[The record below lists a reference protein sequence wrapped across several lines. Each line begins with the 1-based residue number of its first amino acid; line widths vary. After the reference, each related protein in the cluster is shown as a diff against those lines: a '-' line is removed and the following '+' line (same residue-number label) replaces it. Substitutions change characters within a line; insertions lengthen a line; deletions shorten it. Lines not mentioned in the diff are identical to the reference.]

1 MARSG
6 PRRKRLPQHFG
17 NGLRGAPPVGQRVFT
32 TGDGSHQPSS
42 DPVESASVAT
52 ANPLGHKQFAKEV
65 RLATEGASP
74 RQSVQDKRQP
84 AIVFSEPT
92 PGKTFLAR
100 FMARYLRGLMLRD
113 IIGTQHH
120 SDDFVETRA
129 DYIALRLRFLLAF
142 YAIAIPAWMPF
153 DCLLLS
159 PEHAAALVVPRLA
172 MSAFLVLLAGL
183 TLRAPTS
190 RQVHLVLA
198 LTFLASGAFYFV
210 TMQILDHGAVEASL
224 AGYNLMPLLIVSML
238 GVFPLTLDWGIALIA
253 LSTIPY
259 LALAATQGRLMT
271 ADTANMLWML
281 LMLGGIALWVQ
292 ASQLLMLLRL
302 YRESTQ
308 DPLTGLINRRALMKR
323 LTIEMAHLEE
333 GRIPFSILMFDL
345 DRFKR
350 INDNYGHL
358 IGDKVLKATAA
369 TLQSGLRAHDIV
381 ARFGGEEFVAVL
393 PSCGSEEALAIAERI
408 RASCHATELTAP
420 NGDIIRL
427 STSIGVTEYEPGEAI
442 DATLNRVDESLYKA
456 KELGR
461 NRVVHSQSQD

>member
-1 MARSG
+1 M
-6 PRRKRLPQHFG
+6 
-17 NGLRGAPPVGQRVFT
+17 
-32 TGDGSHQPSS
+32 PS
-42 DPVESASVAT
+42 EA
-52 ANPLGHKQFAKEV
+52 
-65 RLATEGASP
+65 ASP
-74 RQSVQDKRQP
+74 QQPVQDKRQP
-84 AIVFSEPT
+84 AIVFSEPA
-92 PGKTFLAR
+92 PGKTSLARFLAR
-100 FMARYLRGLMLRD
+100 HMRGLMLRD
-113 IIGTQHH
+113 IISTQHH
-120 SDDFVETRA
+120 SDDFVDTRA
-129 DYIALRLRFLLAF
+129 DYIVLRLRFLLAV
-142 YAIAIPAWMPF
+142 YAIAIPSWIPF
-153 DCLLLS
+153 DCLLLR
-159 PEHAAALVVPRLA
+159 PEHAAAMVVPRLA
-172 MSAFLVLLAGL
+172 MSAFLVLLGSL
-183 TLRAPTS
+183 TLRPLTS
-190 RQVHLVLA
+190 RQVHVVLA

-210 TMQILDHGAVEASL
+210 TMQILDHGGAEVSL

-238 GVFPLTLDWGIALIA
+238 GVFPLTLDWGVALIA
-253 LSTIPY
+253 MSTIPY
-259 LALAATQGRLMT
+259 LGLQAVQGRLMT

-323 LTIEMAHLEE
+323 LTSEIAHLAE

-358 IGDKVLKATAA
+358 IGDKVLKATA
-369 TLQSGLRAHDIV
+369 TVLQSGLRQHDII

-393 PSCGSEEALAIAERI
+393 PACGSNEALAIAERI
-408 RASCHATELTAP
+408 RGSCHGTQLAAP

-442 DATLNRVDESLYKA
+442 EATLNRVDESLYKA

-461 NRVVHSQSQD
+461 NRVVHSQSHD